1 MYTLI
6 LSDKAKEDITKLKRN
21 DLNSFKKI
29 SKLLIELTLHP
40 REGTGQVEVLRYFE
54 EETYSRRI
62 SQKHRLVYRVY
73 DNVVEVLVLSA
84 YGHYDD
90 K

>member
-6 LSDKAKEDITKLKRN
+6 LSERAKADIAKLKRN
-21 DLNSFKKI
+21 DPNSFKKI
-29 SKLLIELTLHP
+29 SKLLIELTEHP
-40 REGTGQVEVLRYFE
+40 REGTGQVETLKYFD

-62 SQKHRLVYRVY
+62 SKQHRLVYRVY

>member
-6 LSDKAKEDITKLKRN
+6 LSERAKTDIAKLKRN
-21 DLNSFKKI
+21 DPSSFKKI
-29 SKLLIELTLHP
+29 SKLLIELTKHP
-40 REGTGQVEVLRYFE
+40 REGTGQVEILKYFD

-62 SQKHRLVYRVY
+62 SKQHRLVYRVY
-73 DNVVEVLVLSA
+73 DDVVEVLVLSA

>member
-6 LSDKAKEDITKLKRN
+6 LSEEAKEDIAKLKRN
-21 DLNSFKKI
+21 EPNSFKKI

-40 REGTGQVEVLRYFE
+40 REGTGQVEVLKHFD

-62 SQKHRLVYRVY
+62 NQKHRLIYRVY
-73 DNVVEVLVLSA
+73 DDIVEVLVLSA

>member
-1 MYTLI
+1 MYTLV
-6 LSDKAKEDITKLKRN
+6 LSERAKEDIAKLKRN
-21 DLNSFKKI
+21 DPNSFKKI
-29 SKLLIELTLHP
+29 SKLLVELTQHP
-40 REGTGQVEVLRYFE
+40 REGRGQIELLRYFN

-62 SQKHRLVYRVY
+62 SKQHRLIYRVY
-73 DNVVEVLVLSA
+73 DDVVEVLVLSA

>member
-6 LSDKAKEDITKLKRN
+6 LSERAKEDIAKLKRN
-21 DLNSFKKI
+21 EPNSFKKI
-29 SKLLIELTLHP
+29 SKLLIELVQHP
-40 REGTGQVEVLRYFE
+40 REGAGQVEVHKYFS

-73 DNVVEVLVLSA
+73 DDVVEVLILSA

>member
-6 LSDKAKEDITKLKRN
+6 LSDRAKKNITKLKRN
-21 DLNSFKKI
+21 DPKSFKKI
-29 SKLLIELTLHP
+29 SKLHVELTQHP
-40 REGTGQVEVLRYFE
+40 RKGTGQVEMLKYFD

-62 SQKHRLVYRVY
+62 SQKHQLIYRIY
-73 DNVVEVLVLSA
+73 DDVIEVLILSA

>member
-1 MYTLI
+1 MYKLI
-6 LSDKAKEDITKLKRN
+6 LSERAKEDIAKLKRN
-21 DLNSFKKI
+21 EPNSFKKI
-29 SKLLIELTLHP
+29 SKLLIELTQHP
-40 REGTGQVEVLRYFE
+40 REGSGQVEVLKYFK

-73 DNVVEVLVLSA
+73 EDVVEVLILSA

>member
-6 LSDKAKEDITKLKRN
+6 LSERAKEDIAKIKRS
-21 DLNSFKKI
+21 DPSSFKKI
-29 SKLLIELTLHP
+29 SKLLIELAQHP
-40 REGTGQVEVLRYFE
+40 RKGTGQVETLKHFN

-62 SQKHRLVYRVY
+62 NQKHRLIYRVY
-73 DNVVEVLVLSA
+73 DDIVEVLVLSA
-84 YGHYDD
+84 YGHYND